1 MRSVRKGYFSEKWTR
16 SQAIKTLSLIHLHRY
31 EVGLGYSPGNA
42 DLQSFRRF
50 EPALH
55 AGSIRYHL
63 LTPLDFAAADRR
75 AVYFNIKV
83 CNRANLCSVLSS
95 GPVFIK
101 TELNALPDW
110 IYDGESLVSDIDY
123 QIANATTIS
132 GYFRI
137 GTNCPLASVQWA
149 VESVDGMIVQDYVNV
164 DLEAEMNGNAVD
176 DTNTIFVTTDQVQQF
191 DDETYR
197 ILLQAVDLAGEVHVL
212 RSNGTT
218 ATTRSLR
225 PGLVKDGPIIG
236 QDLNHQESTTT
247 LYAQWAGFGD
257 GSPEQEI
264 AYYEVAAG
272 SYREFPNTMTNIAP
286 FTNVGLNESHA
297 FADLDLIPQE
307 VVYYVTVRARAV
319 SGAYV
324 DVTSN
329 GITVGFEH
337 EIISGSITVPR
348 YQSDTESLSIYWR
361 EFESNLPIRSYEWA
375 LGSRVLIPEEL
386 DAFCSDTESNHSAAF
401 EVFSFRYVD
410 LDTAATANG
419 LTLAH
424 NTSYYVTIRAIDQ
437 AKKCL
442 AVQHFPGVLIDITA
456 PESRSDVAAG
466 PPESLINIP
475 NESEFVVYIQ
485 LSERLDAT
493 WEDFVDRE
501 SGVERYEVAVFE
513 QTECG
518 NNTLADDV
526 MPLFEY
532 MSVGP
537 DLRIS
542 FEGLNFASGVSYVI
556 VVRGTNFV
564 GLSSSI
570 YSQPVVVDSTPL
582 LPGTVKDGLNWESD
596 LVFQSDLS
604 TLSGVF
610 THAKLSPQYPGE
622 VRQPGP
628 CPQTTF
634 YTLSSNDSAWSGLE
648 TATPLG
654 GLTAITF
661 EVEGRIDFS
670 LNPPGVE
677 ITAVRDDTAERLL
690 SGAYQTSAQIS
701 NGGTVSLDILAA
713 QGTPDLQDQAVTSVV
728 FIDSGSVSD
737 LLAEFEL
744 GLLGSYEYP
753 ASPEFS
759 AFGLQI
765 HHSFTNGTSFEP
777 QKVVMWATSND
788 PLASPLYIV
797 RELTTDLAEVHT
809 YGFNFQFEQLNVDT
823 VRKVDLYIDGTVV
836 SSLQGLPSFSEDTR
850 IVLHVFNS
858 LGYVPP
864 IEDGFDPPKVVA
876 VFANVTLPLRTSH
889 LCDYGT
895 PFFSEESPIVQFW
908 AGAGTTPGA
917 LDVRQLE
924 VLYCVCLLFILE

>member
-1 MRSVRKGYFSEKWTR
+1 M
-16 SQAIKTLSLIHLHRY
+16 
-31 EVGLGYSPGNA
+31 
-42 DLQSFRRF
+42 
-50 EPALH
+50 
-55 AGSIRYHL
+55 
-63 LTPLDFAAADRR
+63 
-75 AVYFNIKV
+75 YFNVKV

-95 GPVFIK
+95 DPVFIK
-101 TELNALPDW
+101 SELNTLPDW
-110 IYDGESLVSDIDY
+110 IYDGENLVSDIDY
-123 QIANATTIS
+123 HIANATTIS

-137 GTNCPLASVQWA
+137 GTNCPLASARWA
-149 VESVDGMIVQDYVNV
+149 VESVDGMIVQDYVDIN
-164 DLEAEMNGNAVD
+164 LEVEISSNAVD
-176 DTNTIFVTTDQVQQF
+176 DTNTIFVTTDQVEQF

-197 ILLQAVDLAGEVHVL
+197 ILLQAVDLAGEVHIL

-225 PGLVKDGPIIG
+225 PGVVKDGPIIG

-247 LYAQWAGFGD
+247 LYAQWSGFGD

-272 SYREFPNTMTNIAP
+272 SFREFPNTKTNIAP
-286 FTNVGLNESHA
+286 FTNVGLNESHT
-297 FADLDLIPQE
+297 FADLDLIPRD

-337 EIISGSITVPR
+337 EIIPGRITVPQ
-348 YQSDTESLSIYWR
+348 YQSDTESLSVYWR
-361 EFESNLPIRSYEWA
+361 EFESDLPIRSYEWA
-375 LGSRVLIPEEL
+375 LGSRFLTSEEL
-386 DAFCSDTESNHSAAF
+386 GTFCSDTESNHSTAF
-401 EVFSFRYVD
+401 KVFGFRSVD
-410 LDTAATANG
+410 LDTAATASG
-419 LTLAH
+419 LSLAH

-442 AVQHFPGVLIDITA
+442 AVQHSSGVLIDITA
-456 PESRSDVAAG
+456 PESRSDVSVG

-475 NESEFVVYIQ
+475 DESEFVVYIQ
-485 LSERLDAT
+485 LSEQLDAT
-493 WEDFVDRE
+493 WETFVDYE
-501 SGVERYEVAVFE
+501 SGVERYEVAVYE

-526 MPLFEY
+526 TPLFEY
-532 MSVGP
+532 MTVGT
-537 DLRIS
+537 DLRIT
-542 FEGLNFASGVSYVI
+542 FVGLNFATGVSYV
-556 VVRGTNFV
+556 VAVRAINFV

-570 YSQPVVVDSTPL
+570 YSQPIVVDSTPL

-596 LVFQSDLS
+596 FVFQSDLS
-604 TLSGVF
+604 MLSGVF

-634 YTLSSNDSAWSGLE
+634 YTLSGNNSAWSRLE
-648 TATPLG
+648 TDTPLG
-654 GLTAITF
+654 GVTAIVF
-661 EVEGRIDFS
+661 EEQRIDFS
-670 LNPPGVE
+670 LDPPGVE
-677 ITAVRDDTAERLL
+677 ITAIRDDTSERIL

-701 NGGTVSLDILAA
+701 NGGTVSLDVLAA
-713 QGTPDLQDQAVTSVV
+713 RGTPDLQDRAVTSVV
-728 FIDSGSVSD
+728 FIDSGSTSD

-753 ASPEFS
+753 TTPEFS

-777 QKVVMWATSND
+777 QKIVMWATSSD
-788 PLASPLYIV
+788 PLASPSYIV
-797 RELTTDLAEVHT
+797 REITTDLTEVHT
-809 YGFNFQFEQLNVDT
+809 YTFDFQFEQLNVDY
-823 VRKVDLYIDGTVV
+823 VRKVDLYIDGTLV
-836 SSLQGLPSFSEDTR
+836 SSLQGLPRFSADTR

-858 LGYVPP
+858 LGYIPP
-864 IEDGFDPPKVVA
+864 IENGFTPPKVIA

-908 AGAGTTPGA
+908 AGAGTTPGS

-924 VLYCVCLLFILE
+924 VMCMYAVYKYIPK